1 MKLTVGERL
10 TLLGLLPDESNFAG
24 VKEIFRMRSLL
35 GLTDEEATEIAVEP
49 TSDGRIQWDNDKA
62 LGLIVD
68 VPMGEWITEVIRGE
82 LRDLDKEYQLRVEVM
97 SLYEKFILD
106 YE

>member
-10 TLLGLLPDESNFAG
+10 TLLGLLPEESNFAG
-24 VKEIFRMRSLL
+24 VKEIFRLRSLL
-35 GLTDEEATEIAVEP
+35 GLTDKEAKEIEVKPVEG
-49 TSDGRIQWDNDKA
+49 GRIQWDQEKA
-62 LGLIVD
+62 LGMIVD
-68 VPMGEWITEVIRGE
+68 IPMGEWITEVIRGE
-82 LRDLDKEYQLRVEVM
+82 LRQLNEDYGMTVEVM

>member
-24 VKEIFRMRSLL
+24 VKEIFRMRTLL
-35 GLTDEEATEIAVEP
+35 GLTDEEASEIDVEP
-49 TSDGRIQWDNDKA
+49 TGDGRIQWDNDKA
-62 LGLIVD
+62 LGMIVD
-68 VPMGEWITEVIRGE
+68 IPMGEWITEVIRGE
-82 LRDLDKEYQLRVEVM
+82 LHDLHKDYKLRVEVM